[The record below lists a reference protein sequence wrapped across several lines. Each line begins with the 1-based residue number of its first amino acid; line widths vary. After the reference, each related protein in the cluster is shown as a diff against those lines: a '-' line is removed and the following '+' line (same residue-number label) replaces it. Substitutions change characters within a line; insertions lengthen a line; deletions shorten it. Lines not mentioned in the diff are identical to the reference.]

1 MKRKIYIQDW
11 LDLKPYSKQCPT
23 DKYYLQ
29 ITNQVYKALLDN
41 KFSAVF
47 LIYLDEEEIKSLSC
61 FLVSYFE
68 DIVSGTNLFV
78 SFVKK
83 HEELY
88 GKKLPFF
95 DQKDYF
101 EDEANEADVAFLI
114 WYFLNTIQHN
124 KFISPANSFL
134 FELAGAA
141 MAIFDEEFEYAPE
154 NEVLKKVYVLSND
167 ADYYIV
173 RGLMEQILFESYLF
187 YPDARL
193 RFFEALF
200 ELSANEEIPK
210 KNMPQIVNALRDEKT
225 LTMNTR
231 LLNLKGKDWAALVAG
246 EKHPLYNDILSISNK
261 IFSYFFYKGQDSQ
274 NIFLEHLATGKK
286 FNMTKKSFDHSSEL
300 KHIDT
305 ILMIGLVQW
314 KNEWWFSGIFSSFD
328 FDADLVLEERS
339 SIKSRQTVSFLDEK
353 SHDVLGMLDGQYQD
367 FLKFN
372 NGSPIAYMPIREV
385 NGFIKKATEHYN
397 DSLNLSKKEKEESK
411 KRMAKEGF
419 AGSLELEEPD
429 YSEFENDAVVFFN
442 PKSGIEIGFGICGAF
457 PVKENP
463 FFEEKDSNGDT
474 LFLLMNEDFSTELAL
489 YSIDNFKD
497 KLLLFTE
504 GDGKMYLE
512 DMDFLLRF
520 WKVANYQTKPQVT
533 AI

>member
-1 MKRKIYIQDW
+1 M
-11 LDLKPYSKQCPT
+11 
-23 DKYYLQ
+23 
-29 ITNQVYKALLDN
+29 
-41 KFSAVF
+41 
-47 LIYLDEEEIKSLSC
+47 
-61 FLVSYFE
+61 
-68 DIVSGTNLFV
+68 
-78 SFVKK
+78 
-83 HEELY
+83 Y

-95 DQKDYF
+95 DQQNYF

-114 WYFLNTIQHN
+114 WYFLNTIQHE

-134 FELAGAA
+134 LELAGAA
-141 MAIFDEEFEYAPE
+141 MSIFDEEYEYAPE
-154 NEVLKKVYVLSND
+154 NEALKNVYVLPND

-187 YPDARL
+187 YPDSRL
-193 RFFEALF
+193 RFYETLL
-200 ELSANEEIPK
+200 ELTLDEDIPRQ
-210 KNMPQIVNALRDEKT
+210 NMPQISNAVRDEKI

-231 LLNLKGKDWAALVAG
+231 LLNLKGKDWAALLAG
-246 EKHPLYNDILSISNK
+246 EKHPLYNDILAISNK
-261 IFSYFFYKGQDSQ
+261 IFSYFFYKGQDRQ

-286 FNMTKKSFDHSSEL
+286 FNMTKASFDHSSEL

-305 ILMIGLVQW
+305 ILMIGLVRW

-328 FDADLVLEERS
+328 FDADLVLKERNS
-339 SIKSRQTVSFLDEK
+339 VRSRQTVSFLDDK
-353 SHDVLGMLDGQYQD
+353 SPDILGLLDNQYQD

-372 NGSPIAYMPIREV
+372 NGSPIAFLPIREV

-419 AGSLELEEPD
+419 VGSLELEEPD
-429 YSEFENDAVVFFN
+429 YSEFENDSVIFFN
-442 PKSGIEIGFGICGAF
+442 PKSGIEIGFGVCGAF
-457 PVKENP
+457 PQKENP
-463 FFEEKDSNGDT
+463 FFQEKDSNGDT
-474 LFLLMNEDFSTELAL
+474 LFLLMNEDFSTELAQ
-489 YSIDNFKD
+489 YCIDHFKD
-497 KLLLFTE
+497 ELPFFTE
-504 GDGKMYLE
+504 AEGKLYLE